1 MNVALTLV
9 VAYLNLKKKVLSKED
24 NQMEYQKQVNKKII
38 EEINKDIEECLE
50 SRLGNT
56 EINIYNLENQ
66 INHYLDERKRER
78 LLNNNIH
85 VKLTTE
91 DELCYINFYFKDK
104 ILDKMTIDQWSDFLN
119 YHDDIYYLN
128 ILNNA

>member
-1 MNVALTLV
+1 
-9 VAYLNLKKKVLSKED
+9 
-24 NQMEYQKQVNKKII
+24 MEYQKQVNKKII

-50 SRLGNT
+50 SCLGNT

-78 LLNNNIH
+78 ALNKNIH

-91 DELCYINFYFKDK
+91 GSECYINFHFKDK
-104 ILDKMTIDQWSDFLN
+104 KLDEMTMEQWNDFFT
-119 YHDDIYYLN
+119 YHDDNYYLN

>member
-1 MNVALTLV
+1 
-9 VAYLNLKKKVLSKED
+9 
-24 NQMEYQKQVNKKII
+24 MEYQKQVNKKII
-38 EEINKDIEECLE
+38 EEINKNIEECLE

-78 LLNNNIH
+78 ALNKNIH

-91 DELCYINFYFKDK
+91 GSECYINFYFKDK
-104 ILDKMTIDQWSDFLN
+104 KLDEMTMEQWNDFFT

-128 ILNNA
+128 ILHNA

>member
-1 MNVALTLV
+1 M
-9 VAYLNLKKKVLSKED
+9 
-24 NQMEYQKQVNKKII
+24 
-38 EEINKDIEECLE
+38 DIELENILNKVNIDIAECLE
-50 SRLGNT
+50 SCLGNT
-56 EINIYNLENQ
+56 EKNIYKLENQ

-78 LLNNNIH
+78 LLNKNIH

-104 ILDKMTIDQWSDFLN
+104 ILDKMTIEQCSDFLN

>member
-1 MNVALTLV
+1 
-9 VAYLNLKKKVLSKED
+9 
-24 NQMEYQKQVNKKII
+24 MEYQKQVNKKII

-50 SRLGNT
+50 SCLGNT

-78 LLNNNIH
+78 LLNKNIH

-104 ILDKMTIDQWSDFLN
+104 ILDKMTIEQCSDFLN